1 MTSYLLLFFFGVV
14 AGTLNVIA
22 GGGSFLTVP
31 LLIFLGLP
39 PTVANGTNRVG
50 ILLQNVSAVWGFH
63 RHQVVDWRY
72 VLWAALPATFGALLG
87 SWGAVVIGEQAFKNF
102 LALVMIIVTL
112 WTLWDPL
119 KGTKRERPLAEKP
132 RIGWLAFGFFLVGI
146 YGGFVQ
152 AGVGFLILA
161 TTTLAGLDLV
171 RGNAVKVLSI
181 LIYTFLALGVF
192 AWQHKVNWP
201 LGLTLAAGTVVGGQ
215 LGVHL
220 TVLKGHQWVKRVVT
234 VVVIL
239 LAVKLLVMR
248 V

>member
-1 MTSYLLLFFFGVV
+1 MSSYFLLFFFGII

-50 ILLQNVSAVWGFH
+50 ILLQNVGAVWGFH

-87 SWGAVVIGEQAFKNF
+87 AWGAVVVGEQVFKNF
-102 LALVMIIVTL
+102 LALVMIVVTL

-119 KGTKRERPLAEKP
+119 KGSKREKPATDNP

-152 AGVGFLILA
+152 AGVGFLVLA

-181 LIYTFLALGVF
+181 LIYTFLALGIF

-201 LGLTLAAGTVVGGQ
+201 LGLTLAAGTVAGGQ

-220 TVLKGHQWVKRVVT
+220 TVLKGHQWVKKVVT
-234 VVVIL
+234 VAVIIM
-239 LAVKLLVMR
+239 AVKLLVMR